1 MINFEGYYFV
11 AAEKIE
17 CISTKIGDAAPKY
30 GLFLNLTSGRE
41 VCHKLCRMC
50 ALRAAVLPGAPAE
63 RDDNLTAGGRSR
75 RESGATSPVGALP
88 IPA

>member
-41 VCHKLCRMC
+41 VCHKLCRM
-50 ALRAAVLPGAPAE
+50 
-63 RDDNLTAGGRSR
+63 
-75 RESGATSPVGALP
+75 
-88 IPA
+88 